1 MGQAARAS
9 DTARAVL
16 DMPDLP
22 GEIRDRAE
30 LALLQAEAGLQ
41 NGGACSTGR
50 KRIVKAGDEPGRGLV
65 TGALIVLA
73 VNAWDEGDLI
83 GALEFAR
90 TGVRQTFNDGGH
102 ECRLH
107 PGLIL
112 ASFLV
117 DLRLMD
123 EARRTMLLG
132 ADGIGRGGWAA
143 GRGDP
148 AIAHRPRG
156 GAAGGGHPR
165 GEGGSGGGRRGRG
178 APAGRLRPV
187 RAVPRGAALRRSRD
201 GHRARPRRRGRGRDR
216 RPLRST

>member
-1 MGQAARAS
+1 EDG
-9 DTARAVL
+9 
-16 DMPDLP
+16 
-22 GEIRDRAE
+22 IRDFH
-30 LALLQAEAGLQ
+30 
-41 NGGACSTGR
+41 
-50 KRIVKAGDEPGRGLV
+50 V
-65 TGALIVLA
+65 TGVQTCALPIFLA

-143 GRGDP
+143 GP
-148 AIAHRPRG
+148 AI
-156 GAAGGGHPR
+156 
-165 GEGGSGGGRRGRG
+165 
-178 APAGRLRPV
+178 V
-187 RAVPRGAALRRSRD
+187 RSRID
-201 GHRARPRRRGRGRDR
+201 LAEGRPEKAI
-216 RPLRST
+216 